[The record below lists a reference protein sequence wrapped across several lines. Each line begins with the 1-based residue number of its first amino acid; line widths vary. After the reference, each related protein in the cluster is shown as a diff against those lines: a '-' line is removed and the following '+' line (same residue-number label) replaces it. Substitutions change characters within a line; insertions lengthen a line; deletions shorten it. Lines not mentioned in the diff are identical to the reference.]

1 MTACQLVRS
10 TIDHTR
16 HGTPSHFL
24 SRKGLSILIDLDRLA
39 DAGRQSMLFSV
50 DRFNLLSLRQSDYG
64 PNFRNKD
71 SHVQLATY
79 AREMAAEICP
89 DHVIDKVLL
98 LTFPRI
104 LGVAFNPV
112 SIYLLRDD
120 KGRDLMYI
128 YEVRNT
134 FGDMHSYVGR
144 AGAAPAAGDTILQA
158 KKVLHVS
165 PFFPVEGEYRLR
177 VKVKD
182 NAKISVLMRYSMNGT
197 AKLTATLRGVA
208 ERLTTR
214 TVIRTVL
221 ATGQFPLRPLVSI
234 HVEAIRLWLKRVP
247 FFRRPTPPQPWSRA
261 RDLTGR

>member
-79 AREMAAEICP
+79 AREMAAKICP
-89 DHVIDKVLL
+89 DHDIDKVLL

-112 SIYLLRDD
+112 SIYLLRDA

-144 AGAAPAAGDTILQA
+144 AGAAAAAGDTILQA
-158 KKVLHVS
+158 QKVLHVS

-214 TVIRTVL
+214 TVIRAVL

-234 HVEAIRLWLKRVP
+234 HVEALRLWLKRVP